1 MITYILE
8 ILDLISLENMP
19 YLNWVMFAL
28 ELLYLGIRLALL
40 IFPAE
45 SKVGKFLRKIFVGYR
60 ALRTKINELEA
71 QNKIKDDIINGTK
84 PTDTTT
90 DADTDAEPTATSTID
105 ARTSSKRSSSEPTAT
120 TGDADRTKADF
131 VDQLKRR
138 RGRRQ

>member
-71 QNKIKDDIINGTK
+71 QNKIKDNIINGTK
-84 PTDTTT
+84 STDITTN
-90 DADTDAEPTATSTID
+90 AEQPAATSIVD
-105 ARTSSKRSSSEPTAT
+105 ARTSSKRSSSKPTAT
-120 TGDADRTKADF
+120 TADADKTKAEF
-131 VDQLKRR
+131 IDQLKR
-138 RGRRQ
+138 GRRQ

>member
-40 IFPAE
+40 IFPTE

-90 DADTDAEPTATSTID
+90 NAEQPTATSTVD
-105 ARTSSKRSSSEPTAT
+105 ARTGSKKSSSKPTAT
-120 TGDADRTKADF
+120 TADADRTKAEF
-131 VDQLKRR
+131 VDQLKR
-138 RGRRQ
+138 GRRQ

>member
-71 QNKIKDDIINGTK
+71 QNKIKDNIINGTK
-84 PTDTTT
+84 STDITTN
-90 DADTDAEPTATSTID
+90 AEQPAATSIVD
-105 ARTSSKRSSSEPTAT
+105 VRTSSKRSSSKPTAT
-120 TGDADRTKADF
+120 TADADRTKAEF
-131 VDQLKRR
+131 VDRLK

>member
-1 MITYILE
+1 MITYILD
-8 ILDLISLENMP
+8 ILDLIPLDNMP
-19 YLNWVMFAL
+19 FLNWVMFAL

-90 DADTDAEPTATSTID
+90 DAEPTATSTVD

-120 TGDADRTKADF
+120 TGNADRTNADF